1 MKPVITGNV
10 TLMMATALKKVI
22 NIMSV
27 HIKMIHPLSMMKLIN
42 ALKLTVLLDGEEIM
56 FVMKPVTIFIVISM
70 MVIVLRLK
78 IVLTFMNM
86 VRTIN
91 IAILLNVYQVI

>member
-1 MKPVITGNV
+1 
-10 TLMMATALKKVI
+10 MM
-22 NIMSV
+22 N
-27 HIKMIHPLSMMKLIN
+27 PLSMLII

-56 FVMKPVTIFIVISM
+56 FVMKPVTILIVISM